1 MTCRWKPW
9 LEDVDE
15 APRQGRKTFEDSS
28 ADESETDRALRRE
41 VRRLTETLSRL
52 EAQDKRL
59 REGKKKCKK
68 CLLSRC
74 NRGEG
79 CPANTRRCNR

>member
-41 VRRLTETLSRL
+41 VRRLT
-52 EAQDKRL
+52 
-59 REGKKKCKK
+59 
-68 CLLSRC
+68 
-74 NRGEG
+74 
-79 CPANTRRCNR
+79 